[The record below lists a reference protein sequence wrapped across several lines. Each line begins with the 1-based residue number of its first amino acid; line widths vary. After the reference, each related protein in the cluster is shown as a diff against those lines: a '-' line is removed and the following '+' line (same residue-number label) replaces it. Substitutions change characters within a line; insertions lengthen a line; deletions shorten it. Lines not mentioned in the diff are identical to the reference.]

1 MIVIDK
7 NNTIVRL
14 QRNDLTYCKLND
26 DKETYVFFYGP
37 DKFSRSWDF
46 GGPTMLVEWT
56 DE

>member
-37 DKFSRSWDF
+37 DKFSRPWDF

-56 DE
+56 DD